1 MSAQLEFAESAPIGE
16 TPLREMDLQQRAG
29 LGGYLSTVASHLA
42 NVDAEASA
50 SKFAGFVTSEEYG
63 TATITALWTDPV
75 KISRTH
81 DCISSDGRE
90 HYFITF
96 VSRGRGEMQHN
107 GQCCILSPGKFLV
120 GDLALPHSVRFFRPS
135 FRLIV
140 RIPRATLQKKIDLPR
155 IVGLPLDASS
165 GIGRVAA
172 RYFADIFSERDRL
185 NPSDR
190 AVAIETGV
198 TLVAAAMKSA
208 ERPQGAADSLEEE
221 NGTALAKIRTII
233 SRNLRDP
240 GLSPGK
246 IAAEAGISVRYLHR
260 LFEPTGN
267 SVAATILRHR
277 LDGVYGDLV
286 NPRFGELTITEIA
299 FSWGFND
306 ASHFSRVFA
315 KQFGTTARQARSQ
328 PDRWRRSATASS
340 GARALVADD
349 FTID

>member
-1 MSAQLEFAESAPIGE
+1 MRE
-16 TPLREMDLQQRAG
+16 TALQRRAG

-42 NVDAEASA
+42 HVDAEASA
-50 SKFAGFVTSEEYG
+50 AKFAGFVSSEEYG
-63 TATITALWTDPV
+63 AATITALWTDPV
-75 KISRTH
+75 TISRTH

-120 GDLALPHSVRFFRPS
+120 GDLALPHCVRFFRPS

-140 RIPRATLQKKIDLPR
+140 RIPRAALKKQISSPEL
-155 IVGLPLDASS
+155 VGLPLDACS

-190 AVAIETGV
+190 ALAIESGV
-198 TLVAAAMKSA
+198 KLIAAALKRA
-208 ERPQGAADSLEEE
+208 ERPLRAAVVPDE
-221 NGTALAKIRTII
+221 NPRPALAKVRAVI
-233 SRNLRDP
+233 SGNLRDP
-240 GLSPGK
+240 GLSPGR

-260 LFEPTGN
+260 LFEPTGH
-267 SVAATILRHR
+267 SVAATILRDR

-286 NPRFGELTITEIA
+286 NPRFDSRTITEIA

-315 KQFGTTARQARSQ
+315 KQFGITAREVRAG
-328 PDRWRRSATASS
+328 AASM
-340 GARALVADD
+340 
-349 FTID
+349 